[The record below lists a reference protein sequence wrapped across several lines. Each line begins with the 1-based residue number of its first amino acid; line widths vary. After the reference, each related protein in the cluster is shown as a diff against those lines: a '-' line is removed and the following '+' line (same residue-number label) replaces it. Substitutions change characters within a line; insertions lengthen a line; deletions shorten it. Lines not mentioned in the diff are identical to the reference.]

1 MGDDRSD
8 ASAFMHIERSLGGKC
23 WRPRLTDERC
33 ALAIVQ
39 RLGVPDVLGRVL
51 AARGVG
57 PDDAEAFLDP
67 KLRSLL
73 PAPSHLLDMDKAVA
87 RIL

>member
-1 MGDDRSD
+1 MGDDRSGS
-8 ASAFMHIERSLGGKC
+8 SAFLHIERSLGGKC
-23 WRPRLTDERC
+23 WRPRLTDERG

-39 RLGVPDVLGRVL
+39 RLGLPDVLGRVL

-67 KLRSLL
+67 KLRGLL
-73 PAPSHLLDMDKAVA
+73 PDLSLIH
-87 RIL
+87 I